1 MKTPSYIRNAQNR
14 YNAKFDIIQ
23 VKLDKGT
30 KERIRSITEE
40 SYNEYVKRL
49 IMDDLE
55 QKENGNAEEFPTGIF
70 CGRYKIARFKSV
82 EDAQKEIENVRC
94 DILIGKY
101 DDFLEISENQR
112 EEKAKALEILS
123 ICKR

>member
-1 MKTPSYIRNAQNR
+1 M
-14 YNAKFDIIQ
+14 
-23 VKLDKGT
+23 
-30 KERIRSITEE
+30 
-40 SYNEYVKRL
+40 
-49 IMDDLE
+49 
-55 QKENGNAEEFPTGIF
+55 
-70 CGRYKIARFKSV
+70 

-123 ICKR
+123 ICGR